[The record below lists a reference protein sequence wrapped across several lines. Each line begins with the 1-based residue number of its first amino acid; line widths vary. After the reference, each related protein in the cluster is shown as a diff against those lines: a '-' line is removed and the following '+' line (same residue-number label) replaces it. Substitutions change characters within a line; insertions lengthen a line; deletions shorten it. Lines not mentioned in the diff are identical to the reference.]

1 MSISEK
7 EVWEGARG
15 VSGRRA
21 FQAEPTARAKGLRQV
36 WAATSRNR
44 KKATWLDMSE
54 SGWMSNMCLNQEE
67 MYFFFLKKRKP
78 VSIISDAKQNH
89 SEMPLQSQQ
98 EMCSWVS
105 PYW

>member
-67 MYFFFLKKRKP
+67 MYFFFSEKK
-78 VSIISDAKQNH
+78 
-89 SEMPLQSQQ
+89 ETSQHH
-98 EMCSWVS
+98 
-105 PYW
+105 